1 MLATIAASSGL
12 LLSPL
17 RPAAPLRA
25 APLRM
30 GEGDELGGAISS
42 TFGEIFGSFFKPNA
56 EREAEIDRAYAE
68 QLEVAE
74 QRRRGGIDGVA
85 SRMRATE
92 ERRAKE
98 SAAFTE
104 KFAWQQGADPLSAFL
119 KRRDEGKV
127 KKIGYE
133 DEPKGGIPM
142 PMASFGVGG
151 EFGTGGKYDNGERFD
166 LRLPYVD
173 QGYEDP
179 DADVMGIV
187 ETGAMVRRLGKE
199 MRYTHGLSRIP
210 AITVS
215 VSQHV
220 PKPHTPFQWASQLDH
235 ESTDARLAKLKDAI
249 RSDRE
254 YGKAI
259 GLRYH
264 DGKPGIVEGLLS
276 RGDRRVGRVIENA
289 WRAGARF
296 DGWSE
301 HFSFDRWME
310 CAQSA
315 LSDEGVDVDW
325 FTTRERDRTEVLPWE
340 HLDSGLDSDWLWDDW
355 QDALEEIAVD
365 DCRWTPCFDCGVCD
379 QMDTHIQVGPTG
391 VTELPMPGIGV
402 PACATPLATTT
413 QSTTMQDASKTN
425 GG

>member
-1 MLATIAASSGL
+1 MLACTIAASSAL

-25 APLRM
+25 APRM

-166 LRLPYVD
+166 LRLPFVD
-173 QGYEDP
+173 QGWVDESDSLNSGGASWFSKLGSGGAKKP
-179 DADVMGIV
+179 AAKKSTPAKKGAKV
-187 ETGAMVRRLGKE
+187 EKWVQGRSGPM
-199 MRYTHGLSRIP
+199 INP
-210 AITVS
+210 A
-215 VSQHV
+215 
-220 PKPHTPFQWASQLDH
+220 W
-235 ESTDARLAKLKDAI
+235 
-249 RSDRE
+249 
-254 YGKAI
+254 KAQN
-259 GLRYH
+259 R
-264 DGKPGIVEGLLS
+264 K
-276 RGDRRVGRVIENA
+276 
-289 WRAGARF
+289 
-296 DGWSE
+296 
-301 HFSFDRWME
+301 
-310 CAQSA
+310 
-315 LSDEGVDVDW
+315 
-325 FTTRERDRTEVLPWE
+325 
-340 HLDSGLDSDWLWDDW
+340 
-355 QDALEEIAVD
+355 
-365 DCRWTPCFDCGVCD
+365 
-379 QMDTHIQVGPTG
+379 
-391 VTELPMPGIGV
+391 
-402 PACATPLATTT
+402 
-413 QSTTMQDASKTN
+413 
-425 GG
+425 